1 MTDRRNY
8 LLEYNLIIHHI
19 RENKKRQNCVTA
31 NIVEAEKKR
40 RFAIKQY
47 KLITEENQ
55 ALEQRLHKLKQRYKK
70 IRPMKVRF
78 GDVEERIYYVDKKM
92 RKYHTKKRADRKRDR
107 KRRK

>member
-40 RFAIKQY
+40 RFAIEQY
-47 KLITEENQ
+47 KLITEE
-55 ALEQRLHKLKQRYKK
+55 
-70 IRPMKVRF
+70 I
-78 GDVEERIYYVDKKM
+78 
-92 RKYHTKKRADRKRDR
+92 
-107 KRRK
+107 